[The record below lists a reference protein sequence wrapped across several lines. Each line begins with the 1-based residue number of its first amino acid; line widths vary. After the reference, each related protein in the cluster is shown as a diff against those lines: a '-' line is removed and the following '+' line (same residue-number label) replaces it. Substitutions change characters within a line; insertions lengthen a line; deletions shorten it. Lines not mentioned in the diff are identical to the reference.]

1 MDAKKLI
8 EDWVRGLP
16 RLTRGDIAGGLV
28 LLEHLRKNFALD
40 INAHKASGSDQ
51 LKGATPAAVGAVLER
66 FGEKRMLSKE
76 AGRTNRGLM
85 TNLSALLSLLAEYG
99 ADTLAK
105 KQRDVALMTMQ
116 EILAAKATAMLNA
129 KKLTFDYK
137 PGMTSHMV
145 IAALLEQATK
155 HRKRGDVAEYL
166 VGAKLAL
173 RFPKVSIRNASAS
186 AADEQ
191 AGEHGDF
198 QIHDS
203 VFHITVSPN
212 VGHYQKCAN
221 NLANGLRVFLLVPDN
236 VLAHAR
242 ECVQGNEAITGRI
255 AVESIESFVSQNIEE
270 LSEFSSEKI
279 TAGMADLLCVYNER
293 VDKAEVNKSLLIE
306 IPAALRGNS

>member
-16 RLTRGDIAGGLV
+16 RFNRGDIAGGLV
-28 LLEHLRKNFALD
+28 LLEHLRKNFSLD
-40 INAHKASGSDQ
+40 INAHKPSGSDQ
-51 LKGATPAAVGAVLER
+51 LKGASIVAVGAILER
-66 FGEKRMLSKE
+66 FGEKRPISKE
-76 AGRTNRGLM
+76 GGRTNRGLM
-85 TNLSALLSLLAEYG
+85 TNLSALLTLLAEYG

-105 KQRDVALMTMQ
+105 KQRDATLMEMQ
-116 EILAAKATAMLNA
+116 AILAAKATEMLNA

-137 PGMTSHMV
+137 HGMTSRMAV
-145 IAALLEQATK
+145 VAVLEQAN
-155 HRKRGDVAEYL
+155 KRGYRGEVAEYL

-173 RFPKVSIRNASAS
+173 RFRNIDIRNASAS

-203 VFHITVSPN
+203 VFHVTVSPN
-212 VGHYQKCAN
+212 AGHYQKCAN
-221 NLANGLRVFLLVPDN
+221 NLANGLRVFLLVSDEDL
-236 VLAHAR
+236 VYAR
-242 ECVQGNEAITGRI
+242 KAVQKEAAIAGRV

-279 TAGMADLLCVYNER
+279 TAGMADLLSVYNER

-306 IPAALRGNS
+306 IPAALRRKS